1 MSDTIHLEVP
11 SSISFLP
18 VVRMVVGGAAARLDL
33 PLDALE
39 DLRLAIEELFCAALS
54 LDPAER
60 YAFTLGV
67 GTEGITVTAGP
78 FSSAELRQR
87 LSKVADHD
95 SLELSH
101 LLAHMVHSVAVED
114 SEGGYRIVITEAL
127 ER

>member
-39 DLRLAIEELFCAALS
+39 DLRLAVEELFCAALS
-54 LDPAER
+54 LDPGER
-60 YAFTLGV
+60 YGFTLGL
-67 GTEGITVTAGP
+67 GAEGMTVTAGP
-78 FSSAELRQR
+78 FRSVELRQQ
-87 LSKVADHD
+87 LSKAADHD
-95 SLELSH
+95 TLELSH
-101 LLAHMVHSVAVED
+101 LLAHMVHSVAVEEG
-114 SEGGYRIVITEAL
+114 EGGYTIVITEAL